1 MIRIASYIT
10 SLLILTSFANSKGT
24 LELHSHAFMKPGLG
38 HLFKG
43 DFEGELRAKSWKN
56 KLSSQVN
63 AEELRKSDIKIMVIA
78 LYSHPILSAIYY
90 KKAKD
95 SARIAIRHEIEKVNN
110 FVTENSEWVI
120 AKNSKEASENLKLG
134 KKIIILSLE
143 GAHSVLETEDD
154 LKEFIDEK
162 KISIVTFTHL
172 VNSKFAGAA
181 YMKGILE
188 SIGTTRIF
196 TCNKSEG
203 VPANPK
209 GLSKNGEWLAN
220 ELIKRKVWIDL
231 THSSDQTQKELIPK
245 LIKAKQPLLFTH
257 TVLRKYYQAER
268 GLAEWQIQ
276 LIKKHGGFV
285 GIIPGEDMLK
295 DNRKVKKQQVDC
307 DDSLSNLVT
316 QYNELQ
322 TQIGN
327 QNISLGSDFNGGI
340 RHLKMPSCDTH
351 TSLDT
356 LKGLWRIGQTPD
368 IWSAM
373 NKYGAQLPAHL
384 DLITNSFLKSWDKV
398 R

>member
-1 MIRIASYIT
+1 VA
-10 SLLILTSFANSKGT
+10 LIFTNLVNAKGSI
-24 LELHSHAFMKPGLG
+24 ELHSHAFMKPGLG

-43 DFEGELRAKSWKN
+43 NFEGELRATSWKN

-63 AEELRKSDIKIMVIA
+63 AEELRKSDIKILVVA

-90 KKAKD
+90 KKLKN
-95 SARIAIRHEIEKVNN
+95 SARIAIRNEIDKVNN
-110 FVTENSEWVI
+110 FVNKNSEWVI
-120 AKNSKEASENLKLG
+120 VSNAKEASTYLKNG
-134 KKIIILSLE
+134 KRVLILSLE
-143 GAHSVLETEDD
+143 GAHSVLETEED
-154 LKEFIDEK
+154 LIEFIDEK

-181 YMKGILE
+181 YMKGFLE
-188 SIGTTRIF
+188 SIGTTRMF

-209 GLSKNGEWLAN
+209 GLSKRGEWLSDA
-220 ELIKRKVWIDL
+220 LIKRKVWIDL

-268 GLAEWQIQ
+268 GLAEWQIE

-285 GIIPGEDMLK
+285 GLIPGEDMLR
-295 DNRKVKKQQVDC
+295 DNRKIKVSKNNC
-307 DDSLSNLVT
+307 DDSLGSLVT

-322 TQIGN
+322 SQIGN
-327 QNISLGSDFNGGI
+327 INITLGSDFNGGV
-340 RHLKMPSCDTH
+340 RHLKMPHCNTG

-356 LKGLWRIGQTPD
+356 KKGLWRIGQTPD
-368 IWSAM
+368 IWNAM
-373 NKYGAQLPAHL
+373 YKYDAKLPISL
-384 DLITNSFLKSWDKV
+384 ELINLSFLNSWKKV